1 MRKWIFALR
10 RTNHTLLVMVPK
22 EPERPEPQAE
32 PVASAREEL
41 PKAAVLLVR
50 RKPKVIDGPF
60 AEAKEVI
67 GGS

>member
-1 MRKWIFALR
+1 
-10 RTNHTLLVMVPK
+10 MVPK